1 VVPGIRPG
9 TTLDAFVIL
18 SQPSKE
24 KQKEVQV
31 GEKAKLL
38 KETIVYFEEPGQ
50 QNTQDTLDLALER
63 ARARGIKKMVLA
75 STRGETAILAAGLL
89 AGTGIKMVVVPH
101 QYGFLRDGQR
111 FPEEL
116 IPVLE
121 KQGHRVY
128 FGTMLFHTDDFY
140 GSRVPS
146 MLAMVLRTFCQGMK
160 VVHEILLMAANGGG
174 GAAGGKGVAI
184 PGTGRGADTAVVAI
198 AAPSTRLHEL
208 HITEIICKPLETQS
222 WSLAG
227 GPAPSQAEAKRTDQG
242 KP

>member
-1 VVPGIRPG
+1 V
-9 TTLDAFVIL
+9 A
-18 SQPSKE
+18 E
-24 KQKEVQV
+24 KT
-31 GEKAKLL
+31 KLL

-50 QNTQDTLDLALER
+50 QNTQDTLDLALAR
-63 ARARGIKKMVLA
+63 ARARGIKKIVIA
-75 STRGETAILAAGLL
+75 STRGETALLAAGLFTPL
-89 AGTGIKMVVVPH
+89 GIKMIVVPH

-116 IPVLE
+116 IPELE

-128 FGTMLFHTDDFY
+128 FGTMLFHTDDLY

-160 VVHEILLMAANGGG
+160 VVHEILLMATNGGCV
-174 GAAGGKGVAI
+174 AAGEKVI
-184 PGTGRGADTAVVAI
+184 VITGTGRGADTAVVAI
-198 AAPSTRLHEL
+198 AAPSTRLHEM

-222 WSLAG
+222 WSLTG
-227 GPAPSQAEAKRTDQG
+227 GPTPPLEAQRTDAG

>member
-1 VVPGIRPG
+1 M
-9 TTLDAFVIL
+9 
-18 SQPSKE
+18 
-24 KQKEVQV
+24 
-31 GEKAKLL
+31 AKLL

-50 QNTQDTLDLALER
+50 QNTQDTLDLALAR
-63 ARARGIKKMVLA
+63 ARARGIKKIVIA
-75 STRGETAILAAGLL
+75 STRGETALLAARLFTPL
-89 AGTGIKMVVVPH
+89 GIQMIVVPH

-116 IPVLE
+116 IPDLE

-128 FGTMLFHTDDFY
+128 FGTMLFHTDDLY

-160 VVHEILLMAANGGG
+160 VVHEILLMATNGGCV
-174 GAAGGKGVAI
+174 AAGEKVI
-184 PGTGRGADTAVVAI
+184 VITGTGRGADTAVVAV
-198 AAPSTRLHEL
+198 AAPSTRLHEM

-222 WSLAG
+222 WSLTG
-227 GPAPSQAEAKRTDQG
+227 GPAPPRVEATRTDAG